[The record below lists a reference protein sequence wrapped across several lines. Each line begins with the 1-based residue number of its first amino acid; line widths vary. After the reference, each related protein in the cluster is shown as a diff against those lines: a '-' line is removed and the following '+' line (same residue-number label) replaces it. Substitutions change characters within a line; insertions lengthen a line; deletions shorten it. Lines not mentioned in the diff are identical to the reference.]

1 MAIRTIM
8 NWIRRNRADA
18 DLEAILAHNAQIKRE
33 QAELASARARKAL
46 DEMLAEGGG
55 DRDGEPPR

>member
-1 MAIRTIM
+1 MAFRTIV

-18 DLEAILAHNAQIKRE
+18 DLEATLAHNAQIKRE

-46 DEMLAEGGG
+46 DEALAEGGG
-55 DRDGEPPR
+55 ETSEKPPR